1 MSNREELLLKMYDQM
16 FNDINRH
23 ILVIWQSISVLIGAF
38 AILAIVEK
46 KVVSL
51 DIATSIILLL
61 CAWSIAHSIDAS
73 YWYNR
78 NLVIIANIERQFL
91 VKEDLKQIHYY
102 FGKHRPNNKMLT
114 HLRLQVALAIG
125 LGSIV
130 VLFHFIK
137 NVMPGFSESICN
149 FDLMRSIPY
158 ILIIVSTIYL
168 FHFKSKRIESY
179 KEFLKNSPGKD
190 IDSSEIEYGLG
201 HGFDKKTH

>member
-38 AILAIVEK
+38 AILALVEK
-46 KVVSL
+46 KVVPL

-61 CAWSIAHSIDAS
+61 CAWLIAHSLDAS

-91 VKEDLKQIHYY
+91 SEGDLKQIHYY
-102 FGKHRPNNKMLT
+102 FGEHRPKNKMLT
-114 HLRLQVALAIG
+114 HLRLQVALAFG
-125 LGSIV
+125 LGSVV
-130 VLFHFIK
+130 VLFHLFER
-137 NVMPGFSESICN
+137 VVPGFSAPICN

-158 ILIIVSTIYL
+158 FLIIGAIIYL
-168 FHFKSKRIESY
+168 WRLKNKCIKKYE
-179 KEFLKNSPGKD
+179 EFLENSPGK
-190 IDSSEIEYGLG
+190 EISTKGIRYGSG
-201 HGFDKKTH
+201 HGFKD